1 MARQETLYQP
11 FPSKNKKYKYSV
23 YVKGPTGKPKLIG
36 FGSPGFG
43 DFRSGTATIKQRD
56 AYQARAKAIRKKD
69 GSLAYKDKDSA
80 AFWSLTYLWGYKGK

>member
-36 FGSPGFG
+36 FGAVGYR
-43 DFRSGTATIKQRD
+43 DFRSGTATAKQRD
-56 AYQARAKAIRKKD
+56 AYQARLKGIKKGD

-80 AFWSLTYLWGYKGK
+80 AWWSLNYLWGGK